1 MDLYP
6 NFAFF
11 QMKVNINKMP
21 TQSGD
26 DTQQPTAVAKVY
38 LEDGTVLTGIS
49 FGSHTSAEGE
59 VRTEKE
65 QLC

>member
-1 MDLYP
+1 
-6 NFAFF
+6 
-11 QMKVNINKMP
+11 MP

-26 DTQQPTAVAKVY
+26 ETQKPTALAKVY

-59 VRTEKE
+59 VRKDIHVKKNFRSY
-65 QLC
+65 